1 MTESMEPIFGLGP
14 GAEVERKEKPRDY
27 AYEAL
32 AEVTG
37 TDMEGGRGE
46 LNVSLKSI
54 REQSGIE
61 DSYLLAA
68 KIHERAKSYRAVM
81 GEGILL
87 TAPALAKHWQRVAE
101 EVERP
106 KGTNLNAPAT
116 TCATCGGDRFVVV
129 QTRPVT
135 ASVWM
140 KEHGI
145 EPPEGAVEEEWGPCP
160 ECGPKDV
167 SWWRHDGSKAVVPA
181 AKVRELM
188 GR

>member
-1 MTESMEPIFGLGP
+1 MGK
-14 GAEVERKEKPRDY
+14 ARDY

-46 LNVSLKSI
+46 LNISLKSI
-54 REQSGIE
+54 REQAGIE

-68 KIHERAKSYRAVM
+68 EIHERAKSYRAVM

-87 TAPALAKHWQRVAE
+87 TAPALAKHWKRVAE

-116 TCATCGGDRFVVV
+116 VCATCRGDRFVPV

-145 EPPEGAVEEEWGPCP
+145 EPPEGAVEEEWAPCP
-160 ECGPKDV
+160 QCSPQEV
-167 SWWRHDGSKAVVPA
+167 SFYRSDGSRFVTPDA
-181 AKVRELM
+181 AKVREM
-188 GR
+188 MQG

>member
-1 MTESMEPIFGLGP
+1 MT
-14 GAEVERKEKPRDY
+14 RPRDL

-68 KIHERAKSYRAVM
+68 EIHERAKSYRAVM

-87 TAPALAKHWQRVAE
+87 TAPALAKHWQRVAQ

-116 TCATCGGDRFVVV
+116 VCATCGGDRFVPV

-140 KEHGI
+140 REHGI
-145 EPPEGAVEEEWGPCP
+145 EPPETEGIEEMAACP
-160 ECGPKDV
+160 DCNPVDTTFT
-167 SWWRHDGSKAVVPA
+167 RFDGSKARALDP
-181 AKVRELM
+181 AKVRELL

>member
-1 MTESMEPIFGLGP
+1 MTESMEPIFRP
-14 GAEVERKEKPRDY
+14 KPAPQVEREQRPRDY

-37 TDMEGGRGE
+37 THMEGGRGE

-68 KIHERAKSYRAVM
+68 EIHERAKAYRAVM

-87 TAPALAKHWQRVAE
+87 TAPALAKHWKRVAE

-106 KGTNLNAPAT
+106 KGTNLHADAT
-116 TCATCGGDRFVVV
+116 FCPTCKGDRFVIVNLRAV
-129 QTRPVT
+129 GEQDVT
-135 ASVWM
+135 AVNF
-140 KEHGI
+140 
-145 EPPEGAVEEEWGPCP
+145 EEWAPCP
-160 ECGPKDV
+160 EPGCGPQEV
-167 SWWRHDGSKAVVPA
+167 SFYRVDGSRFRTPDPSR
-181 AKVRELM
+181 VREMM

>member
-1 MTESMEPIFGLGP
+1 MTER
-14 GAEVERKEKPRDY
+14 ARDY

-32 AEVTG
+32 AEVSG
-37 TDMEGGRGE
+37 TDMEAGRGE

-54 REQSGIE
+54 REQTGIE

-68 KIHERAKSYRAVM
+68 EIHERAKSYRAVM

-87 TAPALAKHWQRVAE
+87 TAPALAKHWQRVAL

-106 KGTNLNAPAT
+106 KGTNLHADAT
-116 TCATCGGDRFVVV
+116 VCSTCKGDRFVPV
-129 QTRPVT
+129 QTRAVT

-145 EPPEGAVEEEWGPCP
+145 EPSTGTVEEEWGSCP
-160 ECGPKDV
+160 DCNPQEV
-167 SWWRHDGSKAVVPA
+167 SFWRHDGSKFTTPDPA
-181 AKVRELM
+181 RVREM
-188 GR
+188 MRK

>member
-1 MTESMEPIFGLGP
+1 MGK
-14 GAEVERKEKPRDY
+14 ARDY

-54 REQSGIE
+54 REQAGIE

-68 KIHERAKSYRAVM
+68 EIHERARQYRAVM

-87 TAPALAKHWQRVAE
+87 TAPALAKHWQRVAQ

-106 KGTNLNAPAT
+106 KGTNLHADAT
-116 TCATCGGDRFVVV
+116 ACATCGGNRSVVV
-129 QTRPVT
+129 STRP
-135 ASVWM
+135 AKQSAWM
-140 KEHGI
+140 REQGI
-145 EPPEGAVEEEWGPCP
+145 EFPAGAELEEMAPCP
-160 ECGPKDV
+160 ECSSVEV
-167 SWWRHDGSKAVVPA
+167 SFWRFDGSKFVGPDPA
-181 AKVRELM
+181 RVREMLK
-188 GR
+188 R